1 MTDTSG
7 GGGQGGA
14 GYMLPGHGASEYER
28 TMFRQERA
36 LAQVRTSIPVRIV
49 KVYKQDGK
57 TEAKRGEVAGAGF
70 VDVQPIVSQVDG
82 QGKKQD
88 HVTIYHIP
96 YVRNY
101 GGDGAI
107 ISDPVKGDVGHIQ
120 IADRDT
126 SSFEDTITQGSTQN
140 VTPSSRRRFSPSDSH
155 YVGGVLNKAPKQYV
169 TFTDGGIEVT
179 STTGTMTVKDKSGSF
194 VVLDGKG
201 NVQVKPGGGLV
212 FLGGTGSD
220 GGYDFVSTPSG
231 PSVNVKAKIS

>member
-7 GGGQGGA
+7 GGGF
-14 GYMLPGHGASEYER
+14 GYMVPGHGASEFER
-28 TMFRQERA
+28 TTFRAERMM
-36 LAQVRTSIPVRIV
+36 AQIRTSMPVRIV

-82 QGKKQD
+82 KGQKQE

-96 YVRNY
+96 YHRNY
-101 GGDGAI
+101 GGDFAV
-107 ISDPVKGDVGHIQ
+107 ISDPVKGDIGHIQ

-126 SSFEDTITQGSTQN
+126 SAFEDTITQGSDKT

-155 YVGGVLNKAPKQYV
+155 YVGGVLNKAPKQYI
-169 TFTDGGIEVT
+169 TAMDGGIEIT
-179 STTGTMTVKDKSGSF
+179 STSGSVTVKDKSGSF

-201 NVQVKPGGGLV
+201 NVQVKPGGGMV

-220 GGYDFVSTPSG
+220 GSYDFVLTNSG
-231 PSVNVKAKIS
+231 PSVNTKAKIG